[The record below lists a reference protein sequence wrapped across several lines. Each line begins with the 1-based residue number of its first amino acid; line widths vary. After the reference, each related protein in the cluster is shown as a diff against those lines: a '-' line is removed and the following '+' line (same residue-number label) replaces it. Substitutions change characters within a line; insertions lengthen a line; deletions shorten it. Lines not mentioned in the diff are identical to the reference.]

1 MELVPDAPQE
11 AIKTRD
17 EFLKWREEK
26 TINHLIIKCDV

>member
-17 EFLKWREEK
+17 EFFKQREECQQNNK
-26 TINHLIIKCDV
+26 SFDY